1 MKLKKIYILGISGSG
16 KTYLGNLLSQ
26 KLKIPL
32 YDSDDVRFIKKFTK
46 ARPKEQRKKLID
58 KIIKK
63 PKWIIDARGTDWDR
77 HAMKK
82 SDLIIWMQT
91 RLLKRS
97 HRILKR
103 YFGRRGKHKE
113 DLSSIFVLLKYS
125 SGYKF
130 SKKITGFK
138 EHKKFL
144 EENKLNY
151 VAVKNKRQL
160 NKLLKGLK

>member
-1 MKLKKIYILGISGSG
+1 MEPKRIYILGSSGSG

-26 KLKIPL
+26 KLKIPP
-32 YDSDDVRFIKKFTK
+32 YDSDNIRFIKKFTK
-46 ARPKEQRKKLID
+46 ARTKEKRKELID

-63 PKWIIDARGTDWDR
+63 PKWIIDGRGTDWDR
-77 HAMKK
+77 HAIKK

-91 RLLKRS
+91 HLLKRS

-103 YFGRRGKHKE
+103 YFGRRGEHKE
-113 DLSSIFVLLKYS
+113 DLYSLFVLLKDS
-125 SGYKF
+125 SRYKF
-130 SKKITGFK
+130 SRNITGFK

-151 VAVKNKRQL
+151 VAIKNKRQL
-160 NKLLKGLK
+160 KKLFKDF